1 MKIKHFIATIAVTI
15 FALTSVCAFASEDPW
30 FILKDKNDVCKII
43 QAKDKTPT
51 AIAGPYETQKKAA
64 EAKATE
70 CAKAVK
76 EEKKLRDAKIKADKE
91 ARIKADKEA
100 KELRD
105 AKAKADKEAR
115 VKAAEDAK
123 AKADADAKIK
133 ADEAA
138 KARVDK
144 DLKAKADAA
153 AKVKATDAQ
162 DAKAKADEEAKAK
175 AKADEETKKL
185 KDAKDAE
192 KK

>member
-1 MKIKHFIATIAVTI
+1 MSEFSDEADKVFVPI
-15 FALTSVCAFASEDPW
+15 FGFWAE
-30 FILKDKNDVCKII
+30 II

-91 ARIKADKEA
+91 ARIKADKDA
-100 KELRD
+100 KELSD
-105 AKAKADKEAR
+105 
-115 VKAAEDAK
+115 
-123 AKADADAKIK
+123 
-133 ADEAA
+133 
-138 KARVDK
+138 
-144 DLKAKADAA
+144 
-153 AKVKATDAQ
+153 
-162 DAKAKADEEAKAK
+162 AK